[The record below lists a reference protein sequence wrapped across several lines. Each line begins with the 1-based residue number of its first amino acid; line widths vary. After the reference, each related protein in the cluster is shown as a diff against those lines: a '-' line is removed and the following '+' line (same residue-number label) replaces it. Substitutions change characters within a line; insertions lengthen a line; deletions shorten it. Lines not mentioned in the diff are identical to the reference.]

1 MIKRVIGI
9 VASLAIVALI
19 VFTVLGAGSYK
30 SMLPES
36 LFSSSEAIEE
46 AAEGVADEVAAEVA
60 GEVQD
65 SVEESVESADSTALN
80 LATAEE
86 ASAEEMTDD
95 AEAASESD
103 EQGVDVE

>member
-36 LFSSSEAIEE
+36 LFSSSEAVEE

-60 GEVQD
+60 GDVQD
-65 SVEESVESADSTALN
+65 SVEESVESADSTALDSQV
-80 LATAEE
+80 AES
-86 ASAEEMTDD
+86 AAEEMTDD
-95 AEAASESD
+95 AEAVSESD
-103 EQGVDVE
+103 EQGVGVE